1 MQQNRHRDPAQKTS
15 VGKFDGKY
23 LKSKL
28 CIERGATFCYH
39 QKLHYSKAKHL
50 QT

>member
-23 LKSKL
+23 LKAISKNCFTGDL
-28 CIERGATFCYH
+28 RNFLRKISTFF
-39 QKLHYSKAKHL
+39 
-50 QT
+50 